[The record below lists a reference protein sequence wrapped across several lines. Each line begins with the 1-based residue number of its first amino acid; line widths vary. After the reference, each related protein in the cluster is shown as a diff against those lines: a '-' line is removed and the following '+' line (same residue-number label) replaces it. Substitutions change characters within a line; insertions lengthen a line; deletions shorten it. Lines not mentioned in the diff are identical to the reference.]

1 MMAVKNDERI
11 LTLKKQIE
19 EKKTNLGKS
28 PRFSPVTTCLLD
40 YNGSRLNLHTL
51 NSTKDIDPMLTYFN
65 MWVISA
71 ENIYVDP
78 ANIMFSGFSVLDWM
92 ADLRSKREVVV
103 YQEES
108 KKLDALNKQLEKL
121 LSDDKKTEL
130 ELDSIAELLR

>member
-1 MMAVKNDERI
+1 
-11 LTLKKQIE
+11 
-19 EKKTNLGKS
+19 
-28 PRFSPVTTCLLD
+28 
-40 YNGSRLNLHTL
+40 
-51 NSTKDIDPMLTYFN
+51 MLTYLN

-71 ENIYVDP
+71 ENICVDP
-78 ANIMFSGFSVLDWM
+78 VNIMFSGFSVLDWM

-130 ELDSIAELLR
+130 ELDSIAALLT